1 MQTVVV
7 TGWHAKGFKEF
18 AHRFVDSFDRFWSGN
33 IPLACYVEVFVP
45 IPRGEMHHRDQ
56 CPGLKDFLEEN
67 AGNDLLNGRE
77 PNDSWKPR
85 DRESGYNWRF
95 DAVRFCKQLCYPAAI
110 ASTFPATS
118 DIALAWFDADVVTYK
133 PVPED
138 MIERF
143 LGDHDLVYLGRPGKH
158 SEIGFWAVRLNP
170 RSRAFLRDLASAYP
184 SGRFREFKEWHSAY
198 VFDRIR
204 EEHEAKGLKAHNLT
218 PNGRGHV
225 WFQHE
230 LGLYT
235 DHCKGNRK
243 AAGISPE
250 RPR

>member
-18 AHRFVDSFDRFWSGN
+18 AHRFVDSFDRFWPGN
-33 IPLACYVEVFVP
+33 IPLIVYVEVFVP
-45 IPRGEMHHRDQ
+45 IPRGEMHHRDE
-56 CPGLKDFLEEN
+56 CPGLKDFLDKN
-67 AGNDLLNGRE
+67 AGNRRFNGQEHFER
-77 PNDSWKPR
+77 WKPR
-85 DRESGYNWRF
+85 EIENGYSYRF
-95 DAVRFCKQLCYPAAI
+95 DAVRFCKQLCYPAHA
-110 ASTFPATS
+110 ASSLPDGAV
-118 DIALAWFDADVVTYK
+118 LCWLDADVVTYRK
-133 PVPED
+133 VPED
-138 MIERF
+138 LIERY
-143 LGDHDLVYLGRPGKH
+143 LGEHDLIYFGRPPKH
-158 SEIGFWAVRLNP
+158 SEIGFWAVRLNS
-170 RSRAFLRDLASAYP
+170 RTRAFLNDLATVYP
-184 SGRFREFKEWHSAY
+184 SLRFVGLHEWHSAY

-243 AAGISPE
+243 IAGISPE